1 MSPGATSCA
10 SQIFS
15 NIVFG
20 IALAPSQAGGDNGEE
35 ARLAAIGV
43 LEVVWKVGIE
53 RDAVTFFQVIGRAVA
68 DQAQAAAGDDCGF
81 ARARLVD
88 RGVVRPAGRGARLEH
103 VQRDL
108 GALPR

>member
-43 LEVVWKVGIE
+43 LEVVWEVGIE
-53 RDAVTFFQVIGRAVA
+53 RDAVTLFQVIGRAVA
-68 DQAQAAAGDDCGF
+68 DQAQPSAGDDRGF

-88 RGVVRPAGRGARLEH
+88 RRGGRRPRPGARGSH
-103 VQRDL
+103 V
-108 GALPR
+108 PRGPPAPPP

>member
-35 ARLAAIGV
+35 ARLAAVGV
-43 LEVVWKVGIE
+43 LEVMREVRVE
-53 RDAVTFFQVIGRAVA
+53 RDAVTLLQVVGRAIA
-68 DQAQAAAGDDCGF
+68 DQSQAASRHDGGLAG
-81 ARARLVD
+81 ARFVHR
-88 RGVVRPAGRGARLEH
+88 RVVRTTGRSAR
-103 VQRDL
+103 
-108 GALPR
+108 

>member
-35 ARLAAIGV
+35 ARLAAIRV

-53 RDAVTFFQVIGRAVA
+53 RDAVTLSQVIGRAVA
-68 DQAQAAAGDDCGF
+68 DQAQPTAGDDRGF

-88 RGVVRPAGRGARLEH
+88 RRGGRARGAGAPRSEVRPAP
-103 VQRDL
+103 
-108 GALPR
+108 PR

>member
-53 RDAVTFFQVIGRAVA
+53 RDAVTLFQVIGRAVA
-68 DQAQAAAGDDCGF
+68 DQAQPAAGDDRGF

-88 RGVVRPAGRGARLEH
+88 RRGSPPPRRPAPAYHPRRGIRA
-103 VQRDL
+103 
-108 GALPR
+108 